1 VRLLSVRNSE
11 ARTFYE
17 TEALRSGWS
26 IRQLDRQIGTQFY
39 ERMALSQNKAAML
52 EKTANTEPGDLVT
65 PEEAIKDPFVLE
77 FLDLKD
83 EYSESDLEQALI
95 HRLTDF
101 LLELGDDFAFLGR
114 QRRLRIDDTWFRI
127 DLIFFHRRLRALVIV
142 DLKVGRFSY
151 ADAGQ
156 MHLYLNYAS
165 EHWMKPGENPPVGLI
180 LCAERERQRPTMH
193 STISPTKFSPPNI
206 RLSFQTKS

>member
-1 VRLLSVRNSE
+1 
-11 ARTFYE
+11 
-17 TEALRSGWS
+17 
-26 IRQLDRQIGTQFY
+26 
-39 ERMALSQNKAAML
+39 ML
-52 EKTANTEPGDLVT
+52 EKAANSEPNDLVT

-101 LLELGDDFAFLGR
+101 LLEL
-114 QRRLRIDDTWFRI
+114 RRLRIDDTWFRI
-127 DLIFFHRRLRALVIV
+127 DLIFFHRCLRALVIV
-142 DLKVGRFSY
+142 DLKVGKFSY

-165 EHWMKPGENPPVGLI
+165 EHWMKPGENPPAGLI
-180 LCAERERQRPTMH
+180 LCATARKAT
-193 STISPTKFSPPNI
+193 
-206 RLSFQTKS
+206 RLDPVQALRTE